1 MPEKNI
7 QIPAKYIVPLNMNGL
22 KGRMLR
28 MPPPKKTKR
37 EALIVYGHHSS
48 LERFYSLAQ
57 NVNDDIGVTMPDL
70 PGFGGMD
77 SFYTID
83 EKPDLDTMA
92 DYLASVIKLRYKKD
106 QRFTIMAVSYGFVA
120 ITRMLERY
128 PDIAKRVD
136 LLMSIVGFTNKNEFK
151 FSKVRYFLYLHGSN
165 FFSHRVR
172 AKLFRGLFLSPT
184 FLRTFYARTH
194 NAKNKF
200 IDMSD
205 EEKLYLTEFEVH
217 LWRINDVRTHWA
229 TTVSFL
235 KVNNTATKINLPV
248 WNVYVATDN
257 YFHSEKVAINMR
269 AIFDSYHPIKAPV
282 KNHMPNV
289 ISGKKETSVMIPHK
303 IHKLLRQKIAV

>member
-1 MPEKNI
+1 MAETNI
-7 QIPAKYIVPLNMNGL
+7 KIPAEFIVPLNMNGL

-28 MPPPKKTKR
+28 MPPPKGTTR
-37 EALIVYGHHSS
+37 EALVIYGHHSS

-57 NVNDDIGVTMPDL
+57 NVNDDVGVTMPDM

-77 SFYTID
+77 SLYTIN

-106 QRFTIMAVSYGFVA
+106 QHFTIMAVSYGFVA

-136 LLMSIVGFTNKNEFK
+136 LLMSVVGFTNKNEFK
-151 FSKVRYFLYLHGSN
+151 FTKIRYFLYLHGSG
-165 FFSHRVR
+165 FFAHKFR
-172 AKLFRGLFLSPT
+172 AAFFHSVFLSPP
-184 FLRTFYARTH
+184 FLRTFYSRTH
-194 NAKNKF
+194 NAKHKF
-200 IDMSD
+200 TDMSAD
-205 EEKLYLTEFEVH
+205 ERQYLTEFEVH

-235 KVNNTATKINLPV
+235 KVNNSLTKINLPV
-248 WNVYVATDN
+248 WNVYVASDN
-257 YFHSEKVAINMR
+257 YFHSNKVSENMR
-269 AIFDSYHPIKAPV
+269 AIFASYHPIKAPV

-289 ISGKKETSVMIPHK
+289 IAGKKETSVMIPKK
-303 IHKLLRQKIAV
+303 IHKLLRSK